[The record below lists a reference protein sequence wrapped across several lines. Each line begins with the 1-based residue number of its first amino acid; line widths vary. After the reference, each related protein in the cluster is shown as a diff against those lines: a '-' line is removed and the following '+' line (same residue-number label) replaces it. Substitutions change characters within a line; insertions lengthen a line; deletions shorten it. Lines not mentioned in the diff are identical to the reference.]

1 MEFLMTLCVT
11 NCTCATCVYVL
22 FPFAVLFFSTFLTVT
37 IYFRAAI
44 WGVLLSEIIL
54 LDFCELKIISL

>member
-11 NCTCATCVYVL
+11 NCTCATICAVSICSVVL
-22 FPFAVLFFSTFLTVT
+22 QHFSDSVT